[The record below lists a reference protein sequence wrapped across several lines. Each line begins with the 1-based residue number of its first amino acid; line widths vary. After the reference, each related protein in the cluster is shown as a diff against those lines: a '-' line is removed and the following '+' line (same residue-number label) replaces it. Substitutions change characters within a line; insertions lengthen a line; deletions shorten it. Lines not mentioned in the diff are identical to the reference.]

1 VSLTVAGLLSLANLV
16 MAVVNVI
23 LALSRL
29 VVVGRRFNATLADYV
44 SGHGAADSASAPAQA
59 IPPAV
64 PSPVAAPPLAAE

>member
-1 VSLTVAGLLSLANLV
+1 LTVAGLLSLANLV

-23 LALSRL
+23 LALVLSRL